1 MANRKKTHPGNGNGG
16 TVVGQAA
23 GGRLES
29 YIREKINQL
38 LVVMGTKPLDM
49 EKLDERS
56 LLDLDPIGTIA
67 CSFEQV
73 LDHLRD
79 TNKKLSVAKDQLQA
93 VFDTAGVCISIID
106 PELRVINCNEKQ
118 RELLA
123 SENKGDLRGRYCYEV
138 YCGNDSP
145 ALACPAIETI
155 ETGRSVF
162 IREIKKKGRFF
173 QIVTSPLK
181 DADGGLTAIIEVSVD
196 VTEKKKAEEGRRR
209 AEKLAAVGLLGAGLA
224 HEINNPLGNI
234 LGYSKMLLME
244 GDLTERQKE
253 RLEIIAEQAR
263 KGSEIIRGLLEFS
276 RQSTPALAP
285 VNVNE
290 IIAKAIKTSSLL
302 LQTRGIRLDLK
313 PGDVPATKADP
324 VQLGQVIDNLIQN
337 AIHAM
342 EGARDPLLIIE
353 TGLKDK
359 EIEISVTDNG
369 TGIPDAVVLNIF
381 DPFFTT
387 KSVGKGVGL
396 GLSICAGIINAH
408 GGSIGVESEPGRGTR
423 IFFSVPVRER

>member
-1 MANRKKTHPGNGNGG
+1 MANRRKTDRENGA
-16 TVVGQAA
+16 VA
-23 GGRLES
+23 GLDAGRRLES

-38 LVVMGTKPLDM
+38 LVVMGTKPLDTDL
-49 EKLDERS
+49 LDERS

-73 LDHLRD
+73 LDHLKD
-79 TNKKLSVAKDQLQA
+79 TNKKLRVAKDQLQA

-155 ETGRSVF
+155 ETGRPVF
-162 IREIKKKGRFF
+162 IREIKKKGRYF

-196 VTEKKKAEEGRRR
+196 VTEKKKAEEGRRQ

-244 GDLTERQKE
+244 GDLTERQRE

-263 KGSEIIRGLLEFS
+263 KGSEIIRGLLDFS
-276 RQSTPALAP
+276 RQSRPAFEP
-285 VNVNE
+285 VNLTELVARTVN
-290 IIAKAIKTSSLL
+290 ANSMLFQA
-302 LQTRGIRLDLK
+302 RGVRVDVKSGDL
-313 PGDVPATKADP
+313 PATKADP
-324 VQLGQVIDNLIQN
+324 VQIGQVIDNLIRN
-337 AIHAM
+337 AVYAM
-342 EGARDPLLIIE
+342 EGTSDPLLIIE
-353 TGLKDK
+353 TGLKGKD
-359 EIEISVTDNG
+359 IEISVTDNG
-369 TGIPDAVVLNIF
+369 SGIPDSVVQKIF

-387 KSVGKGVGL
+387 KPVGTGVGL
-396 GLSICAGIINAH
+396 GLSICTGIIHAH
-408 GGSIGVESEPGRGTR
+408 DGSIGVESEPGRGTR

>member
-1 MANRKKTHPGNGNGG
+1 MANRRKAHRRNGNGG
-16 TVVGQAA
+16 AVVDHAA
-23 GGRLES
+23 GGKLES

-38 LVVMGTKPLDM
+38 LVVMGTKPLDT
-49 EKLDERS
+49 EQLDERS

-79 TNKKLSVAKDQLQA
+79 TNKKLRVAKDQLQA

-155 ETGRSVF
+155 ETGRPVF
-162 IREIKKKGRFF
+162 IREIKKKGRYF

-181 DADGGLTAIIEVSVD
+181 DADGALAAIIEVSVD
-196 VTEKKKAEEGRRR
+196 VTEKKKTEEARRR

-244 GDLTERQKE
+244 GALTEKQKE

-276 RQSTPALAP
+276 RQSTPACTP
-285 VNVNE
+285 VSVNE
-290 IIAKAIKTSSLL
+290 LIEKAVNTSSTL
-302 LQTRGIRLDLK
+302 LQTKGIRLDLK
-313 PGDVPATKADP
+313 PGAIPVTKADP
-324 VQLGQVIDNLIQN
+324 VQIGQVIDNLIQN

-342 EGARDPLLIIE
+342 EGTKAPLLRIE
-353 TGLKDK
+353 TGLKGK

-369 TGIPDAVVLNIF
+369 IGIPDSEVLNIF

-396 GLSICAGIINAH
+396 GLSICAGIIHAH
-408 GGSIGVESEPGRGTR
+408 DGSIGVESEPGKGTR
-423 IFFSVPVRER
+423 MFFSVPVRER

>member
-1 MANRKKTHPGNGNGG
+1 MANRRKTERKNGNGG
-16 TVVGQAA
+16 TVAA
-23 GGRLES
+23 RAADGRLES

-38 LVVMGTKPLDM
+38 LVVMGTKPLDTEM
-49 EKLDERS
+49 LDERS

-79 TNKKLSVAKDQLQA
+79 TNKKLRVAKDQLQA

-123 SENKGDLRGRYCYEV
+123 SESKGDLRGRYCYEV

-155 ETGRSVF
+155 ETGRPVF

-181 DADGGLTAIIEVSVD
+181 DADGGLSAIIEVSVD

-244 GDLTERQKE
+244 GGLTEKQKE

-263 KGSEIIRGLLEFS
+263 KGSEIIRGLLDFS
-276 RQSTPALAP
+276 RQTSPAFEP
-285 VNVNE
+285 VNLTGV
-290 IIAKAIKTSSLL
+290 IAKAVNANSMF
-302 LQTRGIRLDLK
+302 LQAKGVRVDVKSGDL
-313 PGDVPATKADP
+313 PETKADP
-324 VQLGQVIDNLIQN
+324 VKIGQVIDNLIQN

-342 EGARDPLLIIE
+342 EDTRDPLLIIE
-353 TGLKDK
+353 AALKGK

-369 TGIPDAVVLNIF
+369 TGIPDSVVQKIF

-387 KSVGKGVGL
+387 KPVGKSVGL

-408 GGSIGVESEPGRGTR
+408 GGTIGVESEPGKGTK
-423 IFFSVPVRER
+423 ILINLPALKE

>member
-1 MANRKKTHPGNGNGG
+1 MANRKKTEREKGYSGA
-16 TVVGQAA
+16 VVGQAA
-23 GGRLES
+23 GGRFDT

-49 EKLDERS
+49 EMLDERS

-79 TNKKLSVAKDQLQA
+79 TNKKLRVAKDQLQA
-93 VFDTAGVCISIID
+93 VFDTVGVCISIID

-123 SENKGDLRGRYCYEV
+123 SQNQGDLRGRYCYEV

-162 IREIKKKGRFF
+162 IREIKKKGRYF

-181 DADGGLTAIIEVSVD
+181 DADGKLTAIIEVSVD
-196 VTEKKKAEEGRRR
+196 VTEKKKAEEGRRQ

-244 GDLTERQKE
+244 GDLTEKQKE

-276 RQSTPALAP
+276 RQSRPAFAP
-285 VNVNE
+285 VSLNE
-290 IIAKAIKTSSLL
+290 IIAKVINTSSLL
-302 LQTRGIRLDLK
+302 LKTRGIKLELK
-313 PGDVPATKADP
+313 PGDIPVTKADP
-324 VQLGQVIDNLIQN
+324 VQIGQVIDNLIQN
-337 AIHAM
+337 AIHAV
-342 EGARDPLLIIE
+342 EGTRDPLLIIE
-353 TGLKDK
+353 TGLKGE

-369 TGIPDAVVLNIF
+369 TGIPDSVVQKVF

-387 KSVGKGVGL
+387 KPVGKGVGL

-408 GGSIGVESEPGRGTR
+408 DGSIGVESEPGRGTR

>member
-1 MANRKKTHPGNGNGG
+1 MANRKKTDRENGYGG
-16 TVVGQAA
+16 AVVGQAA
-23 GGRLES
+23 GGRFDS

-49 EKLDERS
+49 EMLDEKS

-79 TNKKLSVAKDQLQA
+79 TNKKLRVAKDQLQA

-155 ETGRSVF
+155 ETGRPVF
-162 IREIKKKGRFF
+162 IREIKKKGRYF

-181 DADGGLTAIIEVSVD
+181 DADGRLTAIIEVSVD
-196 VTEKKKAEEGRRR
+196 VTEKKKAEEGRRQ

-263 KGSEIIRGLLEFS
+263 KGSEIIKGLLDFS
-276 RQSTPALAP
+276 RQSSPAFEPVDPDRDNSKSDQREFHAP
-285 VNVNE
+285 PGERRPCRCEVRGSPRHKGRSGADRPGNRQSDTE
-290 IIAKAIKTSSLL
+290 RD
-302 LQTRGIRLDLK
+302 TRNGGHKRPSAYNRNRFERQRNRNQRDGQRHRHSGFRGAEDLRS
-313 PGDVPATKADP
+313 VFHH
-324 VQLGQVIDNLIQN
+324 Q
-337 AIHAM
+337 
-342 EGARDPLLIIE
+342 ARRQGCRPR
-353 TGLKDK
+353 
-359 EIEISVTDNG
+359 
-369 TGIPDAVVLNIF
+369 
-381 DPFFTT
+381 PFNMRRDH
-387 KSVGKGVGL
+387 K
-396 GLSICAGIINAH
+396 CA
-408 GGSIGVESEPGRGTR
+408 
-423 IFFSVPVRER
+423 

>member
-1 MANRKKTHPGNGNGG
+1 MANKKKTDRENGYGG
-16 TVVGQAA
+16 AVAGQAA
-23 GGRLES
+23 SGRFDT
-29 YIREKINQL
+29 YIREKIDQL
-38 LVVMGTKPLDM
+38 LVVMGTKPLNTEM
-49 EKLDERS
+49 LDERS

-79 TNKKLSVAKDQLQA
+79 TNKKLRVAKDQLQA

-123 SENKGDLRGRYCYEV
+123 SENKGDLKGRYCYEV

-155 ETGRSVF
+155 ETGRPVF
-162 IREIKKKGRFF
+162 IREIKKKGRYF

-181 DADGGLTAIIEVSVD
+181 DADGRLTAIIEVSVD
-196 VTEKKKAEEGRRR
+196 VTEKKKAEEGRRQ

-244 GDLTERQKE
+244 GDLTERQKD

-276 RQSTPALAP
+276 RQSRPAFEP
-285 VNVNE
+285 VSLNE
-290 IIAKAIKTSSLL
+290 IIAKVINTSSLL
-302 LQTRGIRLDLK
+302 LQTRGIKLDLK
-313 PGDVPATKADP
+313 PGDIPVTKADP
-324 VQLGQVIDNLIQN
+324 VQIGQVIDNLIQN

-342 EGARDPLLIIE
+342 EGTRDPLLIIE
-353 TGLKDK
+353 TGLKGK

-369 TGIPDAVVLNIF
+369 TGIPDSVVQKIF

-387 KSVGKGVGL
+387 KPVGKGVGL

-408 GGSIGVESEPGRGTR
+408 DGSIGVENEPGRGTR

>member
-1 MANRKKTHPGNGNGG
+1 MANRRKTNRENGYGG
-16 TVVGQAA
+16 TEAQAA

-49 EKLDERS
+49 EMLDEQS
-56 LLDLDPIGTIA
+56 FLDLDPIGTIA

-79 TNKKLSVAKDQLQA
+79 TNKKLRVAKDHLQA

-106 PELRVINCNEKQ
+106 PELKVINCNEKQ

-155 ETGRSVF
+155 ETGRPVF
-162 IREIKKKGRFF
+162 IREIKKKGRYF

-181 DADGGLTAIIEVSVD
+181 DADGRLTAIIEVSVD
-196 VTEKKKAEEGRRR
+196 VTEKKKAEEGRRQ

-276 RQSTPALAP
+276 RHSSPAFEP
-285 VNVNE
+285 VSLNE
-290 IIAKAIKTSSLL
+290 ILAKAINTSSIL

-313 PGDVPATKADP
+313 PGDIPVTKADP
-324 VQLGQVIDNLIQN
+324 VQISQVIDNLIQN
-337 AIHAM
+337 AIHAL
-342 EGARDPLLIIE
+342 EGTRDSLLIIE
-353 TGLKDK
+353 SGLKGK

-369 TGIPDAVVLNIF
+369 TGIPDSVVRKIF
-381 DPFFTT
+381 DPFFT
-387 KSVGKGVGL
+387 KKEKGTGL
-396 GLSICAGIINAH
+396 GLAITQGIIEKH
-408 GGSIGVESEPGRGTR
+408 GGRITVRSQKGLGTTFK
-423 IFFSVPVRER
+423 INL

>member
-1 MANRKKTHPGNGNGG
+1 MANKRKTGG
-16 TVVGQAA
+16 ENAYGGAAGQTA
-23 GGRLES
+23 GGRFDS

-38 LVVMGTKPLDM
+38 LVVMGTKPLDTEM
-49 EKLDERS
+49 LDERS

-79 TNKKLSVAKDQLQA
+79 TNKKLRVAKDQLQA

-106 PELRVINCNEKQ
+106 PDLRVINCNEKQ

-155 ETGRSVF
+155 ETGRPVF
-162 IREIKKKGRFF
+162 IREIKKKGRYF

-209 AEKLAAVGLLGAGLA
+209 AEKLAAVGLLGAGIA

-234 LGYSKMLLME
+234 LGYSKILLTE

-263 KGSEIIRGLLEFS
+263 KGSEIIRGLLDFS
-276 RQSTPALAP
+276 RQSSPAFEP
-285 VNVNE
+285 VNLTEV
-290 IIAKAIKTSSLL
+290 IAKAVNEHSLL
-302 LQTRGIRLDLK
+302 LQARGIRVDVKSGDL
-313 PGDVPATKADP
+313 PVTKADP
-324 VQLGQVIDNLIQN
+324 VKIGQVIDNLIQN

-342 EGARDPLLIIE
+342 EGTSNPLLIIE
-353 TGLKDK
+353 TGLKGKD
-359 EIEISVTDNG
+359 IEISVTDNG
-369 TGIPDAVVLNIF
+369 TGIPDSVVQKIF

-387 KSVGKGVGL
+387 KPVGKGVGL
-396 GLSICAGIINAH
+396 GLSICAGIIHAH
-408 GGSIGVESEPGRGTR
+408 DGSIGVESEPGRETR
-423 IFFSVPVRER
+423 IFFSVPVREK

>member
-1 MANRKKTHPGNGNGG
+1 MANRKKANRENGDDGAAG
-16 TVVGQAA
+16 HVA
-23 GGRLES
+23 GGRFDS

-38 LVVMGTKPLDM
+38 LVVMGTRPLDM
-49 EKLDERS
+49 EMLDERS
-56 LLDLDPIGTIA
+56 LLELDPIGTIA

-79 TNKKLSVAKDQLQA
+79 TNKKLRVAKDQLQA

-123 SENKGDLRGRYCYEV
+123 SGNKGDLRGRYCYEV

-155 ETGRSVF
+155 ETGRPVF

-181 DADGGLTAIIEVSVD
+181 DADGRLTAIIEVSVD
-196 VTEKKKAEEGRRR
+196 VTEKKKAEEGRRQ

-234 LGYSKMLLME
+234 LGYSKMLLTE
-244 GDLTERQKE
+244 GGLTEKQKE

-276 RQSTPALAP
+276 RQSRPAFEP
-285 VNVNE
+285 VNLTE
-290 IIAKAIKTSSLL
+290 LIAKAVNANSLL
-302 LQTRGIRLDLK
+302 LQAGGVSVEVRSAEL
-313 PGDVPATKADP
+313 PATKADP
-324 VQLGQVIDNLIQN
+324 VRIGQVIDNLIRN
-337 AIHAM
+337 AVHAM
-342 EGARDPLLIIE
+342 EGTRNPLLIIE
-353 TGLKDK
+353 TGLNGKA
-359 EIEISVTDNG
+359 IEISVTDNG
-369 TGIPDAVVLNIF
+369 SGIPDSVVQKIF

-387 KSVGKGVGL
+387 KPVGKGVGL

-408 GGSIGVESEPGRGTR
+408 DGTIGVESEPGRRTR

>member
-1 MANRKKTHPGNGNGG
+1 MANRKKTGRENGDS
-16 TVVGQAA
+16 VAAVGQAA
-23 GGRLES
+23 SGRFDT

-38 LVVMGTKPLDM
+38 LVVMGTKPLDTEM
-49 EKLDERS
+49 LDEKS

-79 TNKKLSVAKDQLQA
+79 TNKKLRVAKDQLQA

-123 SENKGDLRGRYCYEV
+123 SGNKGDLRGRYCYEV

-155 ETGRSVF
+155 ETGRPVF
-162 IREIKKKGRFF
+162 IREIKKKGRYF

-181 DADGGLTAIIEVSVD
+181 DADGRLTAIIEVSVD

-209 AEKLAAVGLLGAGLA
+209 VEKLAAVGLLGAGLA

-234 LGYSKMLLME
+234 LGYSKMLLLE
-244 GDLTERQKE
+244 GGLTEKQQE

-263 KGSEIIRGLLEFS
+263 KGSEIIKGLLDFS
-276 RQSTPALAP
+276 RQSSPAFEP
-285 VNVNE
+285 VDLTGVL
-290 IIAKAIKTSSLL
+290 AKAVNANSML
-302 LQTRGIRLDLK
+302 LQARGVRVDVKSGDL
-313 PGDVPATKADP
+313 PATKADP
-324 VQLGQVIDNLIQN
+324 VQIGQVIDNLIQN

-342 EGARDPLLIIE
+342 EGTRDPLLIIE
-353 TGLKDK
+353 TGLKGKD
-359 EIEISVTDNG
+359 IEVSVTDNG
-369 TGIPDAVVLNIF
+369 TGIPDSVVQKIF

-387 KSVGKGVGL
+387 KPVGKGVGL

-408 GGSIGVESEPGRGTR
+408 DGSIGVESEPGRGTR

>member
-1 MANRKKTHPGNGNGG
+1 MANRRKTERGNENGG
-16 TVVGQAA
+16 TVAGQVA
-23 GGRLES
+23 GGRLEY

-38 LVVMGTKPLDM
+38 LVVMGTKPLDTEM
-49 EKLDERS
+49 LDERS

-79 TNKKLSVAKDQLQA
+79 TNKKLRVAKDQLQA

-123 SENKGDLRGRYCYEV
+123 FENKGDLRGRHCYEV

-162 IREIKKKGRFF
+162 IREIKKKGRYF

-276 RQSTPALAP
+276 RQSSPAFEP
-285 VNVNE
+285 VSVNE
-290 IIAKAIKTSSLL
+290 MIAKAINTSSIL

-313 PGDVPATKADP
+313 RGDIPVTKADP
-324 VQLGQVIDNLIQN
+324 VQIGQVIDNLIQN

-342 EGARDPLLIIE
+342 EGTRDPLLIIE
-353 TGLKDK
+353 TGLKGK

-369 TGIPDAVVLNIF
+369 TGIPDSVVQKIF

-387 KSVGKGVGL
+387 KPVGKGVGL
-396 GLSICAGIINAH
+396 GLSICAGIIHAH
-408 GGSIGVESEPGRGTR
+408 DGSIGVESEPGRGTR
-423 IFFSVPVRER
+423 IVFSVPVREG

>member
-1 MANRKKTHPGNGNGG
+1 MANRRKTPRGNGNGG
-16 TVVGQAA
+16 PVAGQAA
-23 GGRLES
+23 GRRLEA

>member
-1 MANRKKTHPGNGNGG
+1 MTNRRRTGG
-16 TVVGQAA
+16 ENAHGGAADQAA
-23 GGRLES
+23 GGRFDS

-38 LVVMGTKPLDM
+38 LVVMGTKPLDTEM
-49 EKLDERS
+49 LDEKS

-79 TNKKLSVAKDQLQA
+79 TNKKLRVAKDQLQA

-106 PELRVINCNEKQ
+106 PELRVLNCNEKQ

-123 SENKGDLRGRYCYEV
+123 SGNKGDLRGRYCYEV

-155 ETGRSVF
+155 ETRRSVF
-162 IREIKKKGRFF
+162 IREIKKKGRYF

-181 DADGGLTAIIEVSVD
+181 DADGRLTAIIEVSVD

-244 GDLTERQKE
+244 GDLRK
-253 RLEIIAEQAR
+253 
-263 KGSEIIRGLLEFS
+263 KGS
-276 RQSTPALAP
+276 
-285 VNVNE
+285 
-290 IIAKAIKTSSLL
+290 TSSRNRPAREARSSRGSWSSHGSRVLL
-302 LQTRGIRLDLK
+302 LNRWTWPNSSQKR
-313 PGDVPATKADP
+313 
-324 VQLGQVIDNLIQN
+324 
-337 AIHAM
+337 
-342 EGARDPLLIIE
+342 
-353 TGLKDK
+353 
-359 EIEISVTDNG
+359 
-369 TGIPDAVVLNIF
+369 
-381 DPFFTT
+381 
-387 KSVGKGVGL
+387 
-396 GLSICAGIINAH
+396 
-408 GGSIGVESEPGRGTR
+408 
-423 IFFSVPVRER
+423 